1 MQWFFDMLKC
11 MFWRITAVMV
21 LLGVF
26 PVYAAELKLDPQQIV
41 FAGYSGKPEQDKEVG
56 FSVAGPVYG
65 NQDAHLKECARV
77 GIPAMAQINFSK
89 TIFDAPLDKVAIDAS
104 VAEQM
109 KHLDS
114 LAKIYYWCIQ
124 PEEVRPWRV
133 REMEFLQIVAD
144 SIRKHDTTGR
154 PVFHYQPNHRDANT
168 LKPIAKDVN
177 IVGKGCYVNS
187 AGYKDKRAW
196 VRWSVEQML
205 ASMEGSKNAKLCWV
219 MPELCKDPDLED
231 VEKIRRWARHDVY
244 LGLATGAKGVLIW
257 SLFPRKEVKKTWQQ
271 WYDAYA
277 ECARELNGPNGIA
290 KIFLN
295 AKPIDRYSVEGGDSV
310 QATRSGSELEANTS
324 LAEEGKD
331 QQHHPLTIK
340 AFELEGSQYII
351 LVNSTPTTRTV
362 TIKGASPS
370 QEVDVFLSDR
380 LRRDQGMKDL
390 ELEPWEVLGLKLK

>member
-1 MQWFFDMLKC
+1 MHWCSDMIKF
-11 MFWRITAVMV
+11 MFWRITVFMA
-21 LLGVF
+21 LLGVCSA
-26 PVYAAELKLDPQQIV
+26 YAAELKLDSHQIV
-41 FAGYSGKPEQDKEVG
+41 FAGYSGKPEQDKKAG

-77 GIPAMAQINFSK
+77 GMPAMAQINFPK
-89 TIFDAPLDKVAIDAS
+89 TIFDAPLDRAAIETS

-133 REMEFLQIVAD
+133 REMEFLQVVAD
-144 SIRKHDTTGR
+144 SIRKHDVQGR
-154 PVFHYQPNHRDANT
+154 PVFHYQPNHRDVNT

-205 ASMEGSKNAKLCWV
+205 ASMEGSKNATLCWV
-219 MPELCKDPDLED
+219 MPELCQDPAPEEEGL
-231 VEKIRRWARHDVY
+231 IRRWARHDVY
-244 LGLATGAKGVLIW
+244 LGLASGAKGVLIW
-257 SLFPRKEVKKTWQQ
+257 SFFPRKGVKKTWQQ

-277 ECARELNGPNGIA
+277 ECSRELNGPNGIA
-290 KIFLN
+290 KIFLD
-295 AKPIDRYSVEGGDSV
+295 AKPIEKYSVEGVDSV
-310 QATRSGSELEANTS
+310 KTTRSGSELEANTS

-331 QQHHPLTIK
+331 QQHHPLTLK
-340 AFELEGSQYII
+340 AFELNGSQYII
-351 LVNSTPTTRTV
+351 LVNSTPITRTLA
-362 TIKGASPS
+362 IKGALPA
-370 QEVDVFLSDR
+370 QKVEVFLSDR
-380 LRRDQGMKDL
+380 PRKDQGMKEL
-390 ELEPWEVLGLKLK
+390 ELEAWEVLGLKLK